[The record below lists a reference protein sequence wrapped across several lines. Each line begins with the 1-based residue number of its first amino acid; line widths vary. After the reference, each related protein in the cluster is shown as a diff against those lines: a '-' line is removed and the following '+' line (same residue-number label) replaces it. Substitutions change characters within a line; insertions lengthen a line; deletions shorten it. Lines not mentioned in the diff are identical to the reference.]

1 MRGCNQLLNDLCLLL
16 IKLIANFTHPNC
28 GNMNMNFK
36 KETSLH
42 LPHAAINVGEI
53 ESPLSKWGCHSQH
66 LSSAVH
72 PDSTRHWS
80 GDRSSFTSDLLTVRL
95 RSETQGGHVTHGF
108 SQEHWCT
115 HSCSIRKQILLR
127 CISIHS
133 KPAICWSSIKLVELC
148 CFGFSIYYNL
158 ACGYF
163 YQFSFVDIDQPIFQ
177 PYPSELVFQNFTPT
191 QTYSLQLSLFN
202 NDKVCKG
209 LTNKRMG
216 QRKHSLWTQKSFFF
230 FCLKVSRKVRLE
242 LQDSEFFQVTG
253 LKSDGCKVAPG
264 MSAAFYVCFTPQEN
278 KVLGTFIAKK

>member
-1 MRGCNQLLNDLCLLL
+1 MRGCNQLLNDLRLLL

-42 LPHAAINVGEI
+42 LPHAVINVGEI
-53 ESPLSKWGCHSQH
+53 VTTLKVRMSQSTSFF
-66 LSSAVH
+66 SSAPRLHTTLVRRQELIH
-72 PDSTRHWS
+72 VWLTYCQAAFRNTGRSRYTWIFTGTCTAQNRH
-80 GDRSSFTSDLLTVRL
+80 T
-95 RSETQGGHVTHGF
+95 
-108 SQEHWCT
+108 
-115 HSCSIRKQILLR
+115 CSIRKKNLRR

-133 KPAICWSSIKLVELC
+133 EPAICWNSMKLVELC

-177 PYPSELVFQNFTPT
+177 PYPSELVFQNFAPT

-216 QRKHSLWTQKSFFF
+216 QRKHSLWTQ
-230 FCLKVSRKVRLE
+230 
-242 LQDSEFFQVTG
+242 
-253 LKSDGCKVAPG
+253 
-264 MSAAFYVCFTPQEN
+264 
-278 KVLGTFIAKK
+278 